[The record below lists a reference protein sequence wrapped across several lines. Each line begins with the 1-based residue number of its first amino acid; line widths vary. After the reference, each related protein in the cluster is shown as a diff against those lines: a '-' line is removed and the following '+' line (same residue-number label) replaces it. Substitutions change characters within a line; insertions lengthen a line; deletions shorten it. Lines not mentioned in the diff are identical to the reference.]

1 MLNLSKILVVV
12 AAPFAIVACC
22 TGVENPDDQLQIEV
36 TDEPAADAALG
47 EDAEAPL
54 AQNVCGADVVAIDEE
69 GNAIALEERV
79 QQDSTGADRC
89 VYVGTVDPAAV
100 YRIEVQR
107 EGKLAIADGMVSNP
121 ACSIATDPADD
132 DGALTLVEP
141 APVARLAITPE
152 PSAKRDL

>member
-36 TDEPAADAALG
+36 TDEPAADEAEGAEAAL
-47 EDAEAPL
+47 P
-54 AQNVCGADVVAIDEE
+54 QNACGADVVAIDEE

-107 EGKLAIADGMVSNP
+107 EGKLAIAEGMVSNP
-121 ACSIATDPADD
+121 ACSVATDPAAD

-141 APVARLAITPE
+141 PPVAELAITPE